1 MYVSRIRIL
10 FAFEIV
16 NPPSPEMDV
25 LYETPE
31 REKCLLSRHFSLVII
46 NFSQLLVSVQISQK
60 MTNKK
65 IDPSNKPAYIV
76 ALLILVISVYFV
88 KYESDGFSE
97 KRNTPCQASDAL
109 WISRLELLG
118 LNHSRIVKRCSPNYN
133 DVVKVNG
140 MVLRHH
146 TNYR

>member
-1 MYVSRIRIL
+1 
-10 FAFEIV
+10 
-16 NPPSPEMDV
+16 
-25 LYETPE
+25 
-31 REKCLLSRHFSLVII
+31 
-46 NFSQLLVSVQISQK
+46 

-76 ALLILVISVYFV
+76 AILILVISVYFV
-88 KYESDGFSE
+88 KYESDGLSE
-97 KRNTPCQASDAL
+97 KRNTPCQDSDAL

-133 DVVKVNG
+133 DVVKVKG
-140 MVLRHH
+140 MILRHH